1 MTFFADPSFFMLLA
15 LAVAGAAFLG
25 LRERPIARYGM
36 VASAAF
42 LACLFCKDLPGLAV
56 AALFVATATLST
68 RWVLASP
75 RSNGR
80 FAVAF
85 ALILV
90 PLLSAKAGA
99 VFDQNLLGFIGVS
112 YITFKAL
119 QVLFEV
125 RDGVIE
131 ELGLF
136 DYLYFLLFFPVFTS
150 GPIDRSRRF
159 AEDARKIRSRDEYA
173 GLLARGILLL
183 LVGLVY
189 TFVIAVWLHRF
200 YAPTTWGTGPFLAE
214 LGVQVRTAYV
224 YGLYLFFDF
233 AGYSLMAMGASY
245 FFASG
250 RRATSA
256 RRSRPWIS
264 RLLEPVEHHAVV
276 LAARLRVHAVLALGA
291 EAPLVRQPAGRRMLG
306 LRVRHGPYGRLA
318 WPHGQ
323 LLAVR
328 PVSRPAASRH

>member
-1 MTFFADPSFFMLLA
+1 MFVLQGS
-15 LAVAGAAFLG
+15 AGSRRHG
-25 LRERPIARYGM
+25 CG
-36 VASAAF
+36 
-42 LACLFCKDLPGLAV
+42 
-56 AALFVATATLST
+56 FVVVATLST

-85 ALILV
+85 ALILL

-99 VFDQNLLGFIGVS
+99 VFDQNLLGFMGVS

-159 AEDARKIRSRDEYA
+159 AEDARKVRSCDEYA

-200 YAPTTWGTGPFLAE
+200 YAPTAWGTGPFLAE

-245 FFASG
+245 CFGIRTPRNFRAPFASLNIKDFWN
-250 RRATSA
+250 RWNITLSFWLRDFVFMRFSA
-256 RRSRPWIS
+256 R
-264 RLLEPVEHHAVV
+264 AQ
-276 LAARLRVHAVLALGA
+276 
-291 EAPLVRQPAGRRMLG
+291 EALVREPPDHGVLG

-328 PVSRPAASRH
+328 PVSRPAASRQRSVSEEVEVLQVIIRTTPRSRRCPGSSRCSW

>member
-1 MTFFADPSFFMLLA
+1 MTSFNREKAAPLAIAVSASVLAAVTAAAFLVGSSSVSLGDLVAWATGGDVSASAKSILVNVRLPRVLAALLAGGA

-25 LRERPIARYGM
+25 LREKPIARYGM

-85 ALILV
+85 ALILL

-99 VFDQNLLGFIGVS
+99 VFDQNLLGFMGVS

-159 AEDARKIRSRDEYA
+159 AEEARRVRSCEEYA

-200 YAPTTWGTGPFLAE
+200 YAPTAWGTGPFLAE
-214 LGVQVRTAYV
+214 LGVQVRTA
-224 YGLYLFFDF
+224 
-233 AGYSLMAMGASY
+233 
-245 FFASG
+245 
-250 RRATSA
+250 
-256 RRSRPWIS
+256 
-264 RLLEPVEHHAVV
+264 
-276 LAARLRVHAVLALGA
+276 
-291 EAPLVRQPAGRRMLG
+291 
-306 LRVRHGPYGRLA
+306 
-318 WPHGQ
+318 
-323 LLAVR
+323 
-328 PVSRPAASRH
+328 